1 MLVMELNTNSW
12 LDNSYY
18 LHDGMTIDTQP
29 LKVVQKDY
37 MQVSR
42 YLYYIPSLQQF
53 ETILG

>member
-18 LHDGMTIDTQP
+18 FYDGVKIDTRP
-29 LKVVQKDY
+29 LMDVREDY
-37 MQVSR
+37 KEIDR
-42 YLYYIPSLQQF
+42 YPYYIPSLQQF

>member
-1 MLVMELNTNSW
+1 MLVVELNTNSW